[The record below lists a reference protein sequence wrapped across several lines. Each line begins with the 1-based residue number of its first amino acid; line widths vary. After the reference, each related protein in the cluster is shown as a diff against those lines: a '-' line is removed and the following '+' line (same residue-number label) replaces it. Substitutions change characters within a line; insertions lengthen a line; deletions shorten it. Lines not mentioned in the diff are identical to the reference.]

1 MLTWLLWY
9 VFFKRLN
16 FEPDANFLQCG
27 SFGFELKPSDLTPEE
42 AEAIPGIL
50 ADWKEINPIVISGD
64 FFRLRWADESNWPAV
79 QFVSKGEDKSFVL
92 AFQQHAAIKPAPPPL
107 KMQGLDVEARYSSN
121 VYNGTY
127 SGKTLMNAGL
137 NLNFEAGDY
146 QSQLIWLY
154 RE

>member
-1 MLTWLLWY
+1 M
-9 VFFKRLN
+9 
-16 FEPDANFLQCG
+16 
-27 SFGFELKPSDLTPEE
+27 
-42 AEAIPGIL
+42 
-50 ADWKEINPIVISGD
+50 
-64 FFRLRWADESNWPAV
+64 
-79 QFVSKGEDKSFVL
+79 QFVSKEEDKSFVL
-92 AFQQHAAIKPAPPPL
+92 AFQQHAAIKPSPPPL
-107 KMQGLDVEARYSSN
+107 KMQGLDAGARYSSN